1 MGPEFVSHLD
11 WYTFNAQTKI
21 WIDRCYA
28 VDLEEDRKGDVDMK
42 LARRMAIRPVHLA
55 LLVVLVTIG
64 VAACSGS
71 STPPG
76 ASKVLGSS
84 EQGGYLFLRW
94 QEGLDVMIWHDL
106 VGEGTAD
113 SAGFATGRLYI
124 ERGSARSA
132 DGRGLAWEVQ
142 TVDGRMG
149 EVQIGGVRYDLAAG
163 TLFIVTTQGG
173 TPAVRQLSRDLSAV
187 PLDHDGIL
195 AFARNDPDLAAFLNN
210 IPPATP
216 PSATPTPPSLTA
228 TATLTATI
236 TPVEPVATS
245 QPSQSKLEAVLQ
257 VPTTLPDGGSVELEF
272 TLINNSESGL
282 YVLKWYTPLEGIA
295 GEIFYVKRD
304 GQPIPYE
311 GLLAERG
318 DPPPDAYVF
327 LDSGASVSATVD
339 LATAY
344 DFSEPGEYTIAFIS
358 PRISHVARTEDQ
370 MATSVEELGP
380 VQIPSN
386 RVTVHIEGYR
396 R

>member
-1 MGPEFVSHLD
+1 VGPAFVSHLD

-28 VDLEEDRKGDVDMK
+28 LDLEEDRKGDVGMK
-42 LARRMAIRPVHLA
+42 LARRMAIRPAHLA

-64 VAACSGS
+64 VAACGGS

-106 VGEGTAD
+106 VGEGTAH

-124 ERGSARSA
+124 ERGSARFA
-132 DGRGLAWEVQ
+132 DGRSLAWEVQ

-149 EVQIGGVRYDLAAG
+149 EVQIGGVRYDLAGG

-173 TPAVRQLSRDLSAV
+173 TPAVRQLSRDLSNV

-216 PSATPTPPSLTA
+216 PSATPTPPSLTPPQ
-228 TATLTATI
+228 I
-236 TPVEPVATS
+236 N
-245 QPSQSKLEAVLQ
+245 LEAVLQ

-311 GLLAERG
+311 GLLATRG

-396 R
+396 Q

>member
-1 MGPEFVSHLD
+1 L
-11 WYTFNAQTKI
+11 
-21 WIDRCYA
+21 
-28 VDLEEDRKGDVDMK
+28 DLEEDRKGDVGMK
-42 LARRMAIRPVHLA
+42 LARRMTIRLAHLA

-64 VAACSGS
+64 VAACGGS
-71 STPPG
+71 S
-76 ASKVLGSS
+76 
-84 EQGGYLFLRW
+84 
-94 QEGLDVMIWHDL
+94 
-106 VGEGTAD
+106 
-113 SAGFATGRLYI
+113 
-124 ERGSARSA
+124 
-132 DGRGLAWEVQ
+132 
-142 TVDGRMG
+142 
-149 EVQIGGVRYDLAAG
+149 
-163 TLFIVTTQGG
+163 
-173 TPAVRQLSRDLSAV
+173 
-187 PLDHDGIL
+187 
-195 AFARNDPDLAAFLNN
+195 
-210 IPPATP
+210 TP
-216 PSATPTPPSLTA
+216 PSATPTPPS
-228 TATLTATI
+228 I

-245 QPSQSKLEAVLQ
+245 QPSQSNLEAVLQ

-311 GLLAERG
+311 GLLATRG

-396 R
+396 Q

>member
-1 MGPEFVSHLD
+1 
-11 WYTFNAQTKI
+11 
-21 WIDRCYA
+21 
-28 VDLEEDRKGDVDMK
+28 MK
-42 LARRMAIRPVHLA
+42 LARRMAIRPAHLA

-64 VAACSGS
+64 VAACGGS

-106 VGEGTAD
+106 VGEGTAH

-124 ERGSARSA
+124 ERGSARFA
-132 DGRGLAWEVQ
+132 DGRSLAWEVQ

-149 EVQIGGVRYDLAAG
+149 EVQIGGVRYDLAGG

-173 TPAVRQLSRDLSAV
+173 TPAVRQLSRDLSNV

-216 PSATPTPPSLTA
+216 PSATPTPPSLTPPQ
-228 TATLTATI
+228 I
-236 TPVEPVATS
+236 N
-245 QPSQSKLEAVLQ
+245 LEAVLQ

-311 GLLAERG
+311 GLLATRG

-396 R
+396 Q

>member
-1 MGPEFVSHLD
+1 VGPAFVSHLD

-28 VDLEEDRKGDVDMK
+28 LDLEEDRKGDVGMK
-42 LARRMAIRPVHLA
+42 LARRMAIRPAHLA

-64 VAACSGS
+64 VAACGGS

-106 VGEGTAD
+106 VGEGTAH

-124 ERGSARSA
+124 ERGSARFA
-132 DGRGLAWEVQ
+132 DGRSLAWEVQ

-149 EVQIGGVRYDLAAG
+149 EVQIGGVRYDLAGG

-173 TPAVRQLSRDLSAV
+173 TPAVRQLSRDLSNV

-195 AFARNDPDLAAFLNN
+195 AFARNDPDLAAVLNN

-216 PSATPTPPSLTA
+216 PSATPTPPSLTPPQ
-228 TATLTATI
+228 I
-236 TPVEPVATS
+236 N
-245 QPSQSKLEAVLQ
+245 LEAVLQ

-311 GLLAERG
+311 GLLATRG

-396 R
+396 Q